1 MDDEGKTTEGKEE
14 LSAKN
19 KDRRADNRK
28 EEVRWGKV
36 VRRRKENS
44 SFVRF
49 SHFLVRCLLPFGKMK
64 GTGMQGALFL
74 IISSFFVF
82 IVLSISLSLRLYLSL
97 SLSLPHF

>member
-1 MDDEGKTTEGKEE
+1 MNIKACVKKALRCREAECSEKEQGELGRVSFLVSFMDDEGKTTEGKEE

-49 SHFLVRCLLPFGKMK
+49 SHFLVRCLLPF
-64 GTGMQGALFL
+64 LF
-74 IISSFFVF
+74 SKTT
-82 IVLSISLSLRLYLSL
+82 
-97 SLSLPHF
+97 